1 MSDDLTKEKRSK
13 RLFNDKTKSL
23 RQKKILK
30 AYNLDKPFESANYF
44 NKRHALNC
52 GNPNCVM
59 CGNPRKMF
67 NERTIQEYKFEELH
81 KSYEKG
87 E

>member
-1 MSDDLTKEKRSK
+1 MSDEITKEKRSK
-13 RLFNDKTKSL
+13 RLYHDKTKSM

-30 AYNLDKPFESANYF
+30 SYGADFEPFESPNYY

-59 CGNPRKMF
+59 CGNPRKF
-67 NERTIQEYKFEELH
+67 LDLKTIQEYKFDE
-81 KSYEKG
+81 YEKSF
-87 E
+87 EE